1 MFGEAF
7 DMNLNTK
14 TQYTIRRIPR
24 IAAGF
29 FAMLTAAAAVL
40 PCFACSTYA
49 QSQQIR
55 FDAQTAQS
63 HMHTVG
69 KQSSSYFTLSAAS
82 GASSAV
88 GVNVFSA
95 ASVQPTADVPENQPS
110 ENKKPYVGFEEHV
123 RTSGCYVVCPVFV
136 CRNSVLVNA
145 AVKTAFVEYAREQ
158 PADRYITY
166 DVMYNDNDLLSIKMC
181 VYVPF
186 EQLNADYDVPTVNGY
201 AVFET
206 RPINIDILS
215 GRILSVD
222 GCFGAAFSDDF
233 AADFG
238 KKHTKPQFRILVIL
252 SFVCLNRFI
261 RIACSCSMTA
271 EFCSAIENM
280 NLSPIRQS
288 NRRFISR
295 QNGSSSRAQGP
306 IRSSE
311 GFCSMKQTG
320 SPRRVTAMNLLINV

>member
-24 IAAGF
+24 IPAGF

-40 PCFACSTYA
+40 PCFSCSTYA

-55 FDAQTAQS
+55 FDTQTAQPQ
-63 HMHTVG
+63 MHNVRERSG
-69 KQSSSYFTLSAAS
+69 SYFTLSAAS

-136 CRNSVLVNA
+136 CKNSVLVNA

-181 VYVPF
+181 VYVSF

-222 GCFGAAFSDDF
+222 DCFGVAFSDDF

-238 KKHTKPQFRILVIL
+238 KKAYETAVSNFGDTVICLPEPIYSDRMFMFYDCGILLCYRKYELIADPTIEPTIYIP
-252 SFVCLNRFI
+252 SEWFI
-261 RIACSCSMTA
+261 EQGAMSDSLIGRLLFDETGRQPSPSDGY
-271 EFCSAIENM
+271 EFAD
-280 NLSPIRQS
+280 
-288 NRRFISR
+288 
-295 QNGSSSRAQGP
+295 
-306 IRSSE
+306 
-311 GFCSMKQTG
+311 
-320 SPRRVTAMNLLINV
+320 

>member
-1 MFGEAF
+1 MFCEAF

-14 TQYTIRRIPR
+14 TQYTISRIPR

-55 FDAQTAQS
+55 FDTQTTQPQ
-63 HMHTVG
+63 MHNVRERSG
-69 KQSSSYFTLSAAS
+69 SYFTLSAAS

-95 ASVQPTADVPENQPS
+95 ASVQPTADVPENQSS
-110 ENKKPYVGFEEHV
+110 ENKTPYVGFEEHV

-136 CRNSVLVNA
+136 CRNSALVNA

-166 DVMYNDNDLLSIKMC
+166 DVMYNDNNLLSIKMC

-206 RPINIDILS
+206 RPINIDMLRSAMIL
-215 GRILSVD
+215 RQISV
-222 GCFGAAFSDDF
+222 
-233 AADFG
+233 

-306 IRSSE
+306 IRPSE

>member
-1 MFGEAF
+1 MFCEAF

-222 GCFGAAFSDDF
+222 DCFGAAFSDDF

-238 KKHTKPQFRILVIL
+238 KKAYETAVSNFGDTVI
-252 SFVCLNRFI
+252 CLP
-261 RIACSCSMTA
+261 
-271 EFCSAIENM
+271 E
-280 NLSPIRQS
+280 PIYSDRM
-288 NRRFISR
+288 FM
-295 QNGSSSRAQGP
+295 
-306 IRSSE
+306 
-311 GFCSMKQTG
+311 F
-320 SPRRVTAMNLLINV
+320 